1 MSDTSV
7 CRCIGGAAV
16 NKNRVCAVIVLL
28 VFGAFG
34 AAVAVADEMTV
45 APALSITGPTN
56 WRPWSGVYFGLNA
69 GYAWSSSSV
78 SYAANDPAA
87 QAGTCGGVGHSQ
99 CIPWADYYTQGAL
112 FGGQIGYNY
121 QIDSIWVAGVE
132 ADYQWADLTGQGV
145 SRFPLGYTSP
155 TTTSVN
161 TSATVDQSV
170 KSFGTVRL
178 RLGVASANPLFVY
191 GTGGLSFGQLNANL
205 DLSSGG
211 AGALSPRSGYSYSCG
226 TAGSTCFSGST
237 SKSAVGW
244 TLGVGAEYA
253 LSNNFT
259 LKGEAL

>member
-178 RLGVASANPLFVY
+178 RLGVASANRF
-191 GTGGLSFGQLNANL
+191 SFTAPVDCPSDSLMQTSICRPAGRARFLPEAVTLIAAAPQVRPVFPAQRR
-205 DLSSGG
+205 SRRSGG
-211 AGALSPRSGYSYSCG
+211 R
-226 TAGSTCFSGST
+226 
-237 SKSAVGW
+237 
-244 TLGVGAEYA
+244 
-253 LSNNFT
+253 
-259 LKGEAL
+259 